1 VVLVDGRKGKKCD
14 GDIRRKGYVERKD
27 G

>member
-1 VVLVDGRKGKKCD
+1 VVRGDGRKGKKCD